1 MTAPPA
7 QPHARPDPHPPLR
20 ANRNFSRL
28 WLGEGVSLL
37 GDATTQVLLPALV
50 IALSGGA
57 GWLGAL
63 TAATWLPWLVI
74 GLPAGAWVDRLD
86 KRRVMIAADL
96 LGALAL
102 VSVPIAALTGH
113 LTLQQLV
120 LVAAAN
126 GTAQLFFRT
135 AYAGFLPHLV
145 AAPHLEQANARVF
158 GTESAMQVAGPGLG
172 AALLRVTSAAYGLAL
187 DAVSYLV
194 SAGCLWRI
202 RPEPD
207 AAADGPN
214 RPARRHLLAEIRDG
228 IAFVGGDRYLRWLVV
243 QGGLANLGLTGYTA
257 LIILFLARDAGAGTA
272 GASAVLAVAGA
283 GGLLGAVL
291 APALARRV
299 GSARA
304 MRRASYGGGLAA
316 VLIPFA
322 SPGWGLA
329 WPVLGLFGVAT
340 STVIGNVIRGAWR
353 QRYVPG
359 HLIGRAV
366 SAFQFVNLGTMPL
379 AGVLAGWLGTTIGVR
394 PTVAVM
400 ATVVLLAEGLFL
412 ISPFRALIDLP
423 ERAEG

>member
-1 MTAPPA
+1 MSALPA
-7 QPHARPDPHPPLR
+7 ASRATSDAHPPLR
-20 ANRNFSRL
+20 ANRNFARL

-37 GDATTQVLLPALV
+37 GDATTQVLLPALA

-57 GWLGAL
+57 AWLGAL

-96 LGALAL
+96 LGALGL
-102 VSVPIAALTGH
+102 VSVPIAAFLGA
-113 LTLQQLV
+113 LTLPQLV
-120 LVAAAN
+120 IVAASN

-135 AYAGFLPHLV
+135 SYAGFLTHV
-145 AAPHLEQANARVF
+145 VTRGHLEQANARVF

-194 SAGCLWRI
+194 SAVCLWRI

-207 AAADGPN
+207 ATRTGPS
-214 RPARRHLLAEIRDG
+214 RPARRRLRAEIRDG
-228 IAFVGGDRYLRWLVV
+228 IAFVGGDRYLRWMVV

-272 GASAVLAVAGA
+272 GAGAVLAVAGV
-283 GGLLGAVL
+283 GGLLGATL
-291 APALARRV
+291 APTLARRF

-304 MRRASYGGGLAA
+304 LRRASYGGGVAA

-322 SPGWGLA
+322 APGWGLA

-359 HLIGRAV
+359 QLIGRAV

-412 ISPFRALIDLP
+412 VSPFRSLVDLP
-423 ERAEG
+423 EPAAA